1 MTIRI
6 VAVSAEPGLAAM
18 VAQWRLD
25 TFPQATRGYTLERL
39 TALIS
44 TPPPGPAET
53 FVLFDGDQPA
63 ATAGL
68 AGTDL
73 ESRPDLT
80 PWLAGVIVLPAFRG
94 RGHAAALVRRVEATA
109 WKAGA
114 PVLWLYTTRAE
125 GLYLRLGWESVGM
138 EQDAGRPVVLMRRH
152 LARPATAGTAQ
163 PDPA

>member
-6 VAVSAEPGLAAM
+6 VAVSAEPGLAAL

-39 TALIS
+39 TAFIL

-53 FVLFDGDQPA
+53 FVLFDGDQPV

-73 ESRPDLT
+73 EARPDLT
-80 PWLAGVIVLPAFRG
+80 PWMAGVIVLPAFRG
-94 RGHAAALVRRVEATA
+94 RGHAAALVHQVEATA
-109 WKAGA
+109 RQAGA

-125 GLYLRLGWESVGM
+125 GLYLRLGWESVGV

-152 LARPATAGTAQ
+152 LAPPVMEDAAQ
-163 PDPA
+163 PGLG